1 MPLRV
6 PDALRFA
13 SGSECELPEGALHD
27 FMGLLRKSRGGGSR
41 KSTLETFKEHFAR
54 CCGSSYAPSSDLS
67 WTETD
72 LDHYAHEAS
81 ANAPA
86 FIAAFY
92 DACEELAHHSESAVP
107 GFEAMNAVLASAELP
122 YRIEG
127 DELVCIDDI
136 AEVLPPVPDIGPDEI
151 VARALKDAKAL
162 IGSSGASSGVDRLH
176 TALHGYLRRLCED
189 AGAKPEPTAQT
200 GKLFKLLR
208 QSHPALL
215 PSGPRSRRHRQGA
228 QRDGQCSGC
237 TFTDTQQGNA
247 SSRQSAYWTN
257 LKRFSRST
265 PSRRSFDTSRT
276 ASVGI
281 VNLGSPSTRL
291 ERTNWPRS

>member
-215 PSGPRSRRHRQGA
+215 PSGPRSADIGKVLNAMANVADVLSPIRNKATLAHANQLLDEPEALLAINAVSTVFRYLQDSLGRY
-228 QRDGQCSGC
+228 RESGL
-237 TFTDTQQGNA
+237 A
-247 SSRQSAYWTN
+247 
-257 LKRFSRST
+257 
-265 PSRRSFDTSRT
+265 
-276 ASVGI
+276 
-281 VNLGSPSTRL
+281 
-291 ERTNWPRS
+291 